1 MMKARTIFSAI
12 ILLALVAIA
21 GAVPDQPNM
30 QAARGNLM
38 NARNELQRATPDK
51 SGHRAKA
58 IGLVNSAIA
67 EVNAGIGFDRRHNHA
82 SSVTLETLFAGA
94 PDQPHMQ
101 NALSSLES
109 AKDDLNRATADKGGH
124 RAKALDYVKDAISE
138 VKKGIDAG
146 RN

>member
-1 MMKARTIFSAI
+1 MKARTILAVVM
-12 ILLALVAIA
+12 LLVIVAIA

-30 QAARGNLM
+30 QAARGNLQ
-38 NARNELQRATPDK
+38 NAKSELQRATPDK
-51 SGHRAKA
+51 GGHRANA

-67 EVNAGIGFDRRHNHA
+67 EVNAGIAFDRRHNHA
-82 SSVTLETLFAGA
+82 SSLTPETLFAVA

-101 NALSSLES
+101 AALNALEN
-109 AKDDLNRATADKGGH
+109 AKDNLNRATTDKGGH
-124 RAKALDYVKDAISE
+124 RNKAIDYVKDAISE

>member
-1 MMKARTIFSAI
+1 MKAKTILAI
-12 ILLALVAIA
+12 VMLLGIVAIA

-30 QAARGNLM
+30 QAARGNLIT
-38 NARNELQRATPDK
+38 ARNELQKATPDK
-51 SGHRAKA
+51 GGHRVNA

-67 EVNAGIGFDRRHNHA
+67 EVNAGIAFDRRHNHA
-82 SSVTLETLFAGA
+82 SSVTPETLFAVT

-101 NALSSLES
+101 TALTALDG
-109 AKDDLNRATADKGGH
+109 ALTDLNRATADKGGH
-124 RAKALDYVKDAISE
+124 RAKAIDYVKDAISE